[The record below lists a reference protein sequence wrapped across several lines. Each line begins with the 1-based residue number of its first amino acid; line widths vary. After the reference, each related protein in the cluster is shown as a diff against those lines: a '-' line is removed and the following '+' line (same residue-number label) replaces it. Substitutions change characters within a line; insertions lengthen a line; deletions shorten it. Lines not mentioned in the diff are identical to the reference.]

1 MLKYVLFEIV
11 VFLTN
16 IVQCI
21 TGFAGTVLAMPFS
34 VMLVGYDVA
43 RPILNVLGVGASLVI
58 VAKEY
63 RHINIKEFLKMAG
76 VMVLGI
82 IGGLYLKDLLSG
94 NEKLIYRILG
104 VIVIVFAV
112 FSAAR
117 FYAKKDSKPIPK
129 GISFALLVIAGV
141 VHGMFVCGGPVLVT
155 YASTKLKDNSEFRAT
170 VSAVWLVLNS
180 VIMVQDITGG
190 AFLKE
195 TLLLTLV
202 SLAVLALALA
212 AGNLIFKKMSRNVF
226 LQITY
231 ILMFISGITL
241 LIK

>member
-1 MLKYVLFEIV
+1 MLKYVLFEVV

-34 VMLVGYDVA
+34 IMLVGYDVA
-43 RPILNVLGVGASLVI
+43 RPVLNVLGVGASLVI

-63 RHINIKEFLKMAG
+63 KHINTKEFLKMAG
-76 VMVLGI
+76 VMLLGI
-82 IGGLYLKDLLSG
+82 IGGLYLKDLVAE
-94 NEKLIYRILG
+94 NEKVVYKTLG
-104 VIVIVFAV
+104 IIVIVFAV
-112 FSAAR
+112 FSAIR
-117 FYAKKDSKPIPK
+117 FYSKKDSKPIPA
-129 GISFALLVIAGV
+129 GISFALLIISGV

-155 YASTKLKDNSEFRAT
+155 YASTKLKDNNEFRAT

-180 VIMVQDITGG
+180 IIMIQDIFGG
-190 AFLKE
+190 VFVKS
-195 TLLLTLV
+195 TLLLTFV
-202 SLAVLALALA
+202 SLAVLAAALA
-212 AGNLIFKKMSRNVF
+212 VGNLIFKKMSRNVF
-226 LQITY
+226 LQVTY